1 MRVSM
6 PWARSN
12 PAPGRRCWAGLA
24 IAAGIVCS
32 PAGAD
37 TYTLRAGQEVFRIHL
52 PQGYGEVGAGTYDA
66 RDDQVAIEV
75 MAYAPIAAG
84 VEDATDR
91 LIDGFR
97 LGCRNTRP
105 GHPGEFASSKE
116 VSDTGITARCV
127 CRMGDGSVSLLKALV
142 WTHDGRSYA
151 KSVRV
156 ESFPMPGKTP
166 ALAPLL
172 ERASAILDEVSYS
185 SH

>member
-1 MRVSM
+1 LNLRPRHRDDPEINLISMIDVLLVLLIFFMVSTTF
-6 PWARSN
+6 
-12 PAPGRRCWAGLA
+12 L
-24 IAAGIVCS
+24 
-32 PAGAD
+32 
-37 TYTLRAGQEVFRIHL
+37 QEGGVRIHL